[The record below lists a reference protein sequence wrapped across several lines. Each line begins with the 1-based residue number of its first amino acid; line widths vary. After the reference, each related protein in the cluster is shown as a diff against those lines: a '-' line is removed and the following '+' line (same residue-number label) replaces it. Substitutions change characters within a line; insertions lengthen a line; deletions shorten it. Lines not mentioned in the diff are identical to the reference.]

1 MRWADVVLDYLKVVV
16 WPVVA
21 ITVIFLFRS
30 QLRTLILHARKVT
43 AFGAEAE
50 FSDLEKRVKQTE
62 RQLDQSSDDEE
73 KSQSSDISAV
83 VWPELETVDSLSY
96 IDLTSLDS
104 LQPIAAAVELTGKLT
119 VAVSRVLKYFGVPE
133 TIVDATS
140 AGAIMAKL
148 TGIDQWS
155 EFLPLV
161 DELVR
166 AAKVLDACQDSPI
179 WLNIVPDR
187 GLDANTGV
195 LRDSAKKVGGAAYRL
210 AKALP
215 TLVERSVRSM
225 SDKPMRT
232 LSVAVYVDGNP
243 DAMSNVLE
251 RVDQLVQI
259 LGYGDHIDEINEQ
272 GSWFRT
278 FTSKVRSQ
286 ISQDEVQAIYGQAER
301 ALEIA
306 HLDLR
311 QAELDVQTADAVMKL
326 VRSLDDV
333 SNAVIRVGSL
343 LIVKQS
349 SPTGPTI
356 VARTLSQVEIRAMEQ
371 YPEIIRQPNNVLEE
385 LTLAIQSMDTASNA
399 EN

>member
-1 MRWADVVLDYLKVVV
+1 L
-16 WPVVA
+16 
-21 ITVIFLFRS
+21 
-30 QLRTLILHARKVT
+30 
-43 AFGAEAE
+43 
-50 FSDLEKRVKQTE
+50 
-62 RQLDQSSDDEE
+62 
-73 KSQSSDISAV
+73 
-83 VWPELETVDSLSY
+83 
-96 IDLTSLDS
+96 
-104 LQPIAAAVELTGKLT
+104 
-119 VAVSRVLKYFGVPE
+119 
-133 TIVDATS
+133 
-140 AGAIMAKL
+140 
-148 TGIDQWS
+148 
-155 EFLPLV
+155 
-161 DELVR
+161 
-166 AAKVLDACQDSPI
+166 
-179 WLNIVPDR
+179 
-187 GLDANTGV
+187 
-195 LRDSAKKVGGAAYRL
+195 
-210 AKALP
+210 
-215 TLVERSVRSM
+215 
-225 SDKPMRT
+225 
-232 LSVAVYVDGNP
+232 
-243 DAMSNVLE
+243 SNVLE